1 MTMWELRAQCL
12 ECERCGLAAGR
23 TNVVF
28 GCGNE
33 DADIMFVGEGPGKNE
48 DEQGIPFVGR
58 AGELLDS
65 YLAAVG
71 LDRSDV
77 YIANIVKCRPPQN
90 RDPAPEEQEACIPWL
105 REQFRII
112 NPKLIVCLGR
122 ISAKRMISDKILVTK
137 EHGRI
142 FRKGGVLMMATFH
155 PAALLRN
162 PANKPDALDDF
173 KKIVRLAEG
182 NFEPEALNDPS

>member
-1 MTMWELRAQCL
+1 MTMQELRAQCL
-12 ECERCGLAAGR
+12 GCTRCPLAAER

-28 GCGNE
+28 GSGCE
-33 DADIMFVGEGPGKNE
+33 SADIMFVGEGPGKNE
-48 DEQGIPFVGR
+48 DEQGLPFVGR
-58 AGELLDS
+58 AGALLDS

-71 LDRSDV
+71 LERENV

-90 RDPAPEEQEACIPWL
+90 RDPQPEEQEACIGWL

-122 ISAKRMISDKILVTK
+122 IAAKRMISDKILVTK
-137 EHGRI
+137 EHGKI
-142 FRKGGVLMMATFH
+142 YRKGNVLMTATFH

-173 KKIVRLAEG
+173 KKIARLAECG
-182 NFEPEALNDPS
+182 FDLSALE